1 MKLENQTHSS
11 SSANIVLHSY
21 SAGEGATKRLKA
33 TQMTKRMKAT
43 QMTKR
48 LRATQLTAMTKVESD
63 PEDSDNEG

>member
-21 SAGEGATKRLKA
+21 SARTGSTKRLKA

-43 QMTKR
+43 KMTKR
-48 LRATQLTAMTKVESD
+48 LRAMQRRATTKAESD
-63 PEDSDNEG
+63 AADGDDEG